1 MPNTSGAARHV
12 GNRPVHMIRTAVA
25 AGLLMAA
32 AGGLAACSSSSSPS
46 GATTAATGNVGA
58 GITKPI
64 KLAPYTASASAGPTP
79 NLPKVIAYAQDS
91 SNETEQA
98 VASGIQAGA
107 KDAGLKFQVTNSN
120 GDPQQQ
126 VQNMQQLLVT
136 GVGAMVTG
144 PVDPA
149 AQAPVIKQAIAKG
162 VDADTLVFGPGT
174 DQVNASQYAVG
185 QALAETAATYI
196 KTKLGGKAN
205 VVIINQD
212 NVPPIQPRFQAI
224 RTVLKAL
231 PGVKIVADVTPA
243 QQDNADGFQAM
254 NTILQKNPHVDV
266 VLGSD
271 EVVQGALAALQA
283 GHKATN
289 QQFLG
294 GLDGESSS
302 IKDILQ
308 GGPYKATVG
317 LAPAIFGY
325 AWSEFAARW
334 LAGENIPQAINVI
347 PAPLTNATQIA
358 AYNSAETNPA
368 AVWNNK
374 QLLSQYLGMYG
385 SISYATRGNYL
396 AYNWSL

>member
-1 MPNTSGAARHV
+1 MPDTSGAARHV
-12 GNRPVHMIRTAVA
+12 GNSSAHMIGTALA
-25 AGLLMAA
+25 AALLATAGVLTACGSPSSESGGTAAA
-32 AGGLAACSSSSSPS
+32 AGS
-46 GATTAATGNVGA
+46 TGA
-58 GITKPI
+58 GITKPVQ
-64 KLAPYTASASAGPTP
+64 LTPYTASDSAGPTP
-79 NLPKVIAYAQDS
+79 GLPKVIAYAQDS

-98 VASGIQAGA
+98 IASGLQAGA
-107 KDAGLKFQVTNSN
+107 RDAGLKFQITNSN
-120 GDPQQQ
+120 GDPQLQ

-149 AQAPVIKQAIAKG
+149 AQAPVIEQAIAKG

-174 DQVNASQYAVG
+174 NQVNASQYEVG
-185 QALAETAATYI
+185 QTLAVTAANYI
-196 KTKLGGKAN
+196 KTKLGGKAD
-205 VVIINQD
+205 VVLINQD
-212 NVPPIQPRFQAI
+212 NVPSIQPRFQAI
-224 RTVLKAL
+224 RAVLRAL

-243 QQDNADGFQAM
+243 QQDTADGFQVM
-254 NTILQKNPHVDV
+254 NTILQKTPHVDV

-271 EVVQGALAALQA
+271 EVVQGALSALQA
-283 GHKATN
+283 AHKATD

-302 IKDILQ
+302 IKDIVQ

-325 AWSEFAARW
+325 AWSQLAARW
-334 LAGENIPQAINVI
+334 LAGKNIPQAINVI
-347 PAPLTNATQIA
+347 PVSLTNAAQIA
-358 AYNSAETNPA
+358 AYNRAETNPA
-368 AVWNNK
+368 AVWNDK